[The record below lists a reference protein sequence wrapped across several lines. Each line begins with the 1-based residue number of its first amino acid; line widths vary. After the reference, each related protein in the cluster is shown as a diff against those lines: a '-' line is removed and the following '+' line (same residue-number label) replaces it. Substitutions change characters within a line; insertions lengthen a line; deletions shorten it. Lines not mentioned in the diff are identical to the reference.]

1 MLPYIAFLSLC
12 KFCLVPCFCI
22 HSNPLIHLSSPLLC
36 HNSKSEEFMTVTMV
50 NTTLNIRMTCS
61 HTHSVLRVNTFNIC
75 IGICNVLHWIHTP
88 WHAASLSL
96 SLSLQ
101 VLSFTLFLLLPQT
114 LNGKSVLFI
123 LYYLYTVNVQWLGK
137 SVASHES
144 IEQPVHYIHHEHPF
158 TFILGV
164 VKWFR

>member
-75 IGICNVLHWIHTP
+75 IGISLNPHPLGCCLTEPFSLPASFVFHLISSTP
-88 WHAASLSL
+88 TNPQWKIC
-96 SLSLQ
+96 
-101 VLSFTLFLLLPQT
+101 SFY
-114 LNGKSVLFI
+114 SVLFI
-123 LYYLYTVNVQWLGK
+123 YCKCTVTGQK
-137 SVASHES
+137 CC
-144 IEQPVHYIHHEHPF
+144 I
-158 TFILGV
+158 T
-164 VKWFR
+164 